1 MFVRPCWRPRSTQE
15 LHQFIDRYPWALL
28 VNNGDQGPYATN
40 IPLLLDRSRG
50 EHGTL
55 VGHIARANEH
65 AQALQNATEPTL
77 AIFEGPYSYVTG
89 SWYPARDMPSTY
101 YYTAVHCYGRVRIQ
115 SVDELE
121 RWVGVLTRGM
131 EAGYPNG
138 WKMTD
143 IPHSD
148 ITRRLPAIM
157 GFEIEVSRID
167 GKFKLGQDEPTRDAM
182 AVHEQLA
189 QSGNASDRE
198 LAEMIRDYNAGRDEK

>member
-1 MFVRPCWRPRSTQE
+1 MY
-15 LHQFIDRYPWALL
+15 QFIDGYPWALL
-28 VNNGDQGPYATN
+28 VNNGNQGPYATN

-65 AQALQNATEPTL
+65 AQALANATAPTL
-77 AIFEGPYSYVTG
+77 AVFQGPYSYVTG
-89 SWYPARDMPSTY
+89 SWYPERDMPSTY
-101 YYTAVHCYGRVRIQ
+101 YYTAVHCYGNIRIQ

-121 RWVGVLTRGM
+121 RWVGVLTGGM
-131 EAGYPNG
+131 EAKYPNG

-157 GFEIEVSRID
+157 GFEIEIIRIE
-167 GKFKLGQDEPTRDAM
+167 GKLKLGQDEPKRDAM
-182 AVHEQLA
+182 AVQVKLA
-189 QSGNASDRE
+189 QSENASDRA
-198 LAEMIRDYNAGRDEK
+198 LAEMIHFYNAGREE